1 MSSKSLTQVQVDA
14 ASRKEG
20 ATPFPRRLDWARLL
34 WVVVFGVATALFAAS
49 LPLRFEALQTVCPV
63 IRCGLSADQ
72 ALALLDLGLSAS
84 FFATYSIVL
93 NLIHTLGF
101 LSIGVLIFAR
111 RSWDRMAIAISLAL
125 ISYGVSAFGMLLPL
139 AQAEPWLSFPI
150 ELLTGFGVT
159 SLLIVAFLFPDGRF
173 EPPWTRRLAMV
184 WVLWMLPWY
193 VPPRLLFEST
203 AWGYPVWLI
212 ALCLWFS
219 TGLYGQYYRYRHLST
234 PLQRQQIKWVLFGM
248 VVAFVGFF
256 GTSLP
261 RALLM
266 GSTPTNS
273 PQMAFEVV
281 RTFVVHISLFFV
293 PVTLAIAIL
302 RYRLWDIDLILKR
315 TLVYV
320 PLSAILAGLFAATI
334 VLSQKSFMA
343 LTGQGTDAATVLT
356 TLLVVAAFTPIK
368 DRLQSLVDRRFKEP
382 RETTERLHAL
392 GEQVKSRVTPVHPH
406 QLTRRLLEDAALD
419 LGIKTGAVFLETD
432 GESKLIDTVGKWD
445 EQVKLSVP
453 LETRQNGKRL
463 GVLLLGERDKGL
475 DYTSRDREVLAE
487 IASVVSL
494 AIEQDGEGNI

>member
-63 IRCGLSADQ
+63 LRCGLSADQ
-72 ALALLDLGLSAS
+72 AIALLDLGLSAS

-101 LSIGVLIFAR
+101 LAIGVLIFTR
-111 RSWDRMAIAISLAL
+111 RSWDRMAIVVSLAL
-125 ISYGVSAFGMLLPL
+125 IGYGVSAFGILLPL

-159 SLLIVAFLFPDGRF
+159 TLLIVAYLFPDGRF
-173 EPPWTRRLAMV
+173 EPPWTRQLAVV
-184 WVLWMLPWY
+184 WALWMLPWY

-203 AWGYPVWLI
+203 SWGYPVWVI

-219 TGLYGQYYRYRHLST
+219 TGLYAQYYRYRHLST

-248 VVAFVGFF
+248 VVAFVGYF
-256 GTSLP
+256 GTTLP

-266 GSTPTNS
+266 GSAPATS
-273 PQMAFEVV
+273 PEMAFEVV

-334 VLSQKSFMA
+334 VLSQKSFVA

-368 DRLQSLVDRRFKEP
+368 DRLQALVDKRFKETP
-382 RETTERLHAL
+382 EASRRLHIL
-392 GEQVKSRVTPVHPH
+392 GEQIRSRVTPVNPR

-419 LGIKTGAVFLETD
+419 LGIKTGAVFLQME
-432 GESKLIDTVGKWD
+432 GESRLIDTVGEWD
-445 EQVKLSVP
+445 GKVELNVP
-453 LETRQNGKRL
+453 LEAAETGKRL

-475 DYTSRDREVLAE
+475 DYTTRDREVLEE
-487 IASVVSL
+487 IASVVTL
-494 AIEQDGEGNI
+494 AIEQDDGS